1 MEAIMSTVTSVFTT
15 GLTMVGDLVETI
27 TASGNEL
34 LLLFTMIP
42 IVGLGIGLFK
52 RVIH

>member
-1 MEAIMSTVTSVFTT
+1 MEGIMSMITSVFTT
-15 GLTMVGDLVETI
+15 GLTMVGDLVTMI
-27 TASGNEL
+27 TSEGNEL
-34 LLLFTMIP
+34 LLIFTMIP